1 LLFSWAGADQARQA
15 EARDRL
21 RSVPMVDRVYKITGI
36 RDAIVKLLIKMA
48 VKDEVEE
55 ADVLKMVELLSSPH
69 DQLLARLDLSTHGI
83 LCHPQFPST
92 LAMSFSQVL
101 DLLAM
106 SLNSPRKE
114 DMLEWL
120 LTCPW
125 HGLSPSQQEDC
136 LAKMIYSG
144 RKLVMGL
151 AFSAVSK
158 YIALVTSAGAE
169 IGKSVGMV

>member
-1 LLFSWAGADQARQA
+1 MRWR
-15 EARDRL
+15 
-21 RSVPMVDRVYKITGI
+21 
-36 RDAIVKLLIKMA
+36 KLII
-48 VKDEVEE
+48 
-55 ADVLKMVELLSSPH
+55 VELLSSPH

-83 LCHPQFPST
+83 LCHPQLPST

-114 DMLEWL
+114 EMLEWL

-151 AFSAVSK
+151 AFSAISK
-158 YIALVTSAGAE
+158 YIELVTSAWAV
-169 IGKSVGMV
+169 IGKSVGMVLEVEDQAVQALGIEDRLD